1 VPSSS
6 STRNAPVAVTVLLAV
21 LGLALIVIA
30 AFYFTHTAD
39 QLPSFLPGHQAGS
52 NHHHTKHGVAAL
64 VLGLAAWVA
73 AWMSAGKKTPH

>member
-30 AFYFTHTAD
+30 AFYLTQTAD
-39 QLPSFLPGHQAGS
+39 QLPSFFLGHQAGS

>member
-1 VPSSS
+1 MPSTSP
-6 STRNAPVAVTVLLAV
+6 TRNAPVAVTALLAI

-30 AFYFTHTAD
+30 AFYLTQTAD
-39 QLPSFLPGHQAGS
+39 QLPSFFPGHQAGS

-64 VLGLAAWVA
+64 VLGLAAWIG

>member
-1 VPSSS
+1 MPSSS
-6 STRNAPVAVTVLLAV
+6 STRNAPVAVTVLLFI

-30 AFYFTHTAD
+30 AFYFIQTAD
-39 QLPSFLPGHQAGS
+39 QLPSFFPGHQTGG

-73 AWMSAGKKTPH
+73 AWMSAGKKAPR

>member
-1 VPSSS
+1 MPNSS

-21 LGLALIVIA
+21 LGIALIVIA
-30 AFYFTHTAD
+30 SFYFTQIAD
-39 QLPSFLPGHQAGS
+39 QLPSFTPGHQGGS

-64 VLGLAAWVA
+64 LLGLAAWIA

>member
-1 VPSSS
+1 MPSTS
-6 STRNAPVAVTVLLAV
+6 STRNTPVAVTALLAI

-52 NHHHTKHGVAAL
+52 NHHHTKHGAAAL
-64 VLGLAAWVA
+64 LLGLAACVA
-73 AWMSAGKKTPH
+73 AWMSAGKKPPH

>member
-1 VPSSS
+1 MPSPS
-6 STRNAPVAVTVLLAV
+6 STRNAPVAVTALLAI

-39 QLPSFLPGHQAGS
+39 QLPSFFPGHQAGS
-52 NHHHTKHGVAAL
+52 SHHHTKHGVAAL
-64 VLGLAAWVA
+64 VLGLAAWVG

>member
-1 VPSSS
+1 MPSTSP
-6 STRNAPVAVTVLLAV
+6 TRNAPVAVTVLLSV
-21 LGLALIVIA
+21 LGLSLIVIA
-30 AFYFTHTAD
+30 AFYIIQTAD
-39 QLPSFLPGHQAGS
+39 QLPSLFPGHQTGG

>member
-1 VPSSS
+1 MPSSS
-6 STRNAPVAVTVLLAV
+6 PTRNAPVAVTVLLAI
-21 LGLALIVIA
+21 LGLALIAIA

-39 QLPSFLPGHQAGS
+39 QLPSFFPGHQAGS
-52 NHHHTKHGVAAL
+52 SHHHTKHGVAAL